1 MKKLIFSIVC
11 AASLMASSGGED
23 KKPLDGEVEMKGFLA
38 TQWCIEN
45 SYLKECPA
53 ESAFNSP
60 YVLYVH
66 GDLKYYFVD
75 ISNLSK
81 HEIDEGFGKNN
92 VSVIGKLNGE
102 TIKARAYKA
111 PPPEGKSFFKGCL

>member
-1 MKKLIFSIVC
+1 MKKLIFSLAF
-11 AASLMASSGGED
+11 AASLMASSDGAE
-23 KKPLDGEVEMKGFLA
+23 KKPLDGEVEIKGFLA
-38 TQWCIEN
+38 TQWCIDN

-53 ESAFNSP
+53 ESAFTSP
-60 YVLYVH
+60 YVIYVH
-66 GDLKYYFVD
+66 SDLKYYFVD
-75 ISNLSK
+75 IADVPK

-92 VSVIGKLNGE
+92 VSVIGKLTGE